1 MTLLKVSLDSLF
13 VKYLSLF
20 QIISTAI
27 LILLLPDKTLSKDA
41 LTDLSLSVVYL
52 LRNKRLVFFSSSPAT
67 LITSSL
73 TSHLKQKKSRNK
85 EIAKQKKKKKKKKK
99 KSINTQFENKK
110 KKKKQWKKTSGN
122 CRAEKTRV
130 FKNLHLIFQE
140 LSYFQTAAT
149 CW

>member
-73 TSHLKQKKSRNK
+73 TSHLKKKKTDKYVNL
-85 EIAKQKKKKKKKKK
+85 KQKKKKKKTMK
-99 KSINTQFENKK
+99 ENFR
-110 KKKKQWKKTSGN
+110 Q
-122 CRAEKTRV
+122 
-130 FKNLHLIFQE
+130 L
-140 LSYFQTAAT
+140 
-149 CW
+149 